1 MSVGL
6 SVEMS
11 LVILNTLWLSFSKRS
26 FFAWREDKV
35 AVKMWALLSII
46 VVFLVLLHLLVLFMA
61 SGEGAK
67 LPYRVSSFFDLGS
80 DGSLPEL
87 FNYGMLFLV
96 AVLLMAVSFETG
108 FRVAALFGVLM
119 AFAWV
124 DDSAQYH
131 ERMGRV
137 IANGL
142 DMPSAF
148 GLRAVDFG
156 ELTAWSLIFVILGV
170 MAIWVR
176 RNVISGDGRVL
187 LLMLPP
193 LFTLFVCSVV
203 FDMINI
209 VIDSPISNVVLTAME
224 DGGEMLAIAWA
235 ATISLYII
243 RNTNILFC
251 KHARTPLGM

>member
-1 MSVGL
+1 MRNP
-6 SVEMS
+6 E
-11 LVILNTLWLSFSKRS
+11 RS

-35 AVKMWALLSII
+35 VVKIWALLSIN
-46 VVFLVLLHLLVLFMA
+46 VVFLILLHLLVLFMA
-61 SGEGAK
+61 SGEGTK
-67 LPYRVSSFFDLGS
+67 LPYRVSSFFDLGN

-87 FNYGMLFLV
+87 FNYGMLFLA

-108 FRVAALFGVLM
+108 SRVAALFGVLM
-119 AFAWV
+119 VFAWI

-137 IANGL
+137 IAYGL

-156 ELTAWSLIFVILGV
+156 ELIAWSLILVILGV
-170 MAIWVR
+170 MAIWAR
-176 RNVISGDGRVL
+176 RNVTPGDGKVL

-193 LFTLFVCSVV
+193 LFTLLVCGVA

-209 VIDSPISNVVLTAME
+209 IIDGPIANVVLTAME

-235 ATISLYII
+235 AAVSLYIL
-243 RNTNILFC
+243 RNVNVLFG
-251 KHARTPLGM
+251 KHVLRSPVM

>member
-1 MSVGL
+1 
-6 SVEMS
+6 MS
-11 LVILNTLWLSFSKRS
+11 LVILNTFRLRLSERL

-35 AVKMWALLSII
+35 AVKIWALLSII
-46 VVFLVLLHLLVLFMA
+46 VVFLVLLHLLVLIMA
-61 SGEGAK
+61 SGEGAR

-87 FNYGMLFLV
+87 FNYGMLFLA
-96 AVLLMAVSFETG
+96 AVLLIAVSFETG
-108 FRVAALFGVLM
+108 SRVAALFGVLM

-170 MAIWVR
+170 MAIWAR
-176 RNVISGDGRVL
+176 RNVTPGDGKVL

-193 LFTLFVCSVV
+193 LFTLFVCGVA

-209 VIDSPISNVVLTAME
+209 IIDGPISNVVLTAME

-235 ATISLYII
+235 AAVSLYVI
-243 RNTNILFC
+243 RNANILFGN
-251 KHARTPLGM
+251 HARTPPGM